1 MPNTTTL
8 KGLSMKYTHFDD
20 ILPNHRTDFVMLYFA
35 ACRSLREL
43 QAAIR
48 RTNGGKLTCRQAWLL
63 RRIQNKFVQMVA
75 RLKAIQRNDIL
86 TIPNAKYPTGIV
98 IDLKSPQGNVF
109 YLMGLANR
117 LIKELGLSAEEIAEF
132 KREQASAT
140 TYHAHLVIL
149 RKWFGIVFIDD

>member
-1 MPNTTTL
+1 
-8 KGLSMKYTHFDD
+8 MKYTHFDD

-43 QAAIR
+43 EAAIR
-48 RTNGGKLTCRQAWLL
+48 RNQAGNLTCRQAWLL
-63 RRIQNKFVQMVA
+63 RRIQYKFVQVVA
-75 RLKAIQRNDIL
+75 HYKAHQRKDMP

-109 YLMGLANR
+109 YLIGLANR

-132 KREQASAT
+132 KQEQASAT
-140 TYHAHLVIL
+140 TYQDHLSLL
-149 RKWFGIVFIDD
+149 RKWFGIVFIEND